1 MTRIGRTT
9 LLAAAL
15 CLAVSGCA
23 GSEDGAV
30 QEALNFRTSLLA
42 ADHCTFT
49 AEVTADYGE
58 RVGNFTLVCTYTP
71 GTNGA
76 ELTVTAPESIAGI
89 TAAVDGEEANVT
101 FEDVSLELGTLAG
114 GQVAPL
120 QLPQILGDAWTYS
133 YVESQ
138 SEEGDGIL
146 VTYRCGYD
154 EEELLVFTRFDTSMT
169 PVQAEVYCDGICVL
183 TAALSDYTVSTQG
196 TVPERTGPA

>member
-1 MTRIGRTT
+1 MTRIRRIT

-15 CLAVSGCA
+15 LLALTGCA

-42 ADHCTFT
+42 ADHCSFT
-49 AEVTADYGE
+49 ADVTADYGE
-58 RVGNFTLVCTYTP
+58 RVGNFTLECTYSP
-71 GTNGA
+71 AANGA
-76 ELTVTAPESIAGI
+76 ELTVTAPDSIAGI
-89 TAAVDGEEANVT
+89 SAAVDGEEASVT

-120 QLPQILGDAWTYS
+120 QLPQLLGDAWTYS

-146 VTYRCGYD
+146 VTYRSGYD
-154 EEELLVFTRFDTSMT
+154 DEELLVFTRFDSTMT
-169 PVQAEVYCDGICVL
+169 PVQAEVYSDGVCVL
-183 TAALSDYTVSTQG
+183 TAALSDYAVS
-196 TVPERTGPA
+196 P